1 MQFRIF
7 FASIMAIA
15 LTACSSVPADNAA
28 VEEAYDE
35 FIDVSK
41 NYQQILKLTD
51 QDWGYIGGIYN
62 ESISFREDIG
72 MIFTESER
80 EMIFSDITEMYVD
93 QKNMMFGQNITVDY
107 EDLSLTVFLDISSGL
122 LLTQNEFD
130 YIKEYSFDIVDLSHT
145 IDYDLVEIDEDGL
158 YQQSVR
164 YLSYQKYF
172 NNLDETKDYDEDL
185 YSQISVFYT
194 FSSMYPDSKISKQEK
209 LKKVQD

>member
-7 FASIMAIA
+7 FASIVAII

-35 FIDVSK
+35 FIDVSR
-41 NYQQILKLTD
+41 NYQKILNLTD
-51 QDWGYIGGIYN
+51 QDWSYIGAIYN

-72 MIFTESER
+72 MIFTESEL
-80 EMIFSDITEMYVD
+80 EMVFSDITEMYAD
-93 QKNMMFGQNITVDY
+93 QKHTRLDNNVIIDY
-107 EDLSLTVFLDISSGL
+107 EDLSLTVFLDVSSGL

-194 FSSMYPDSKISKQEK
+194 FSSMYPESKISKQEK

>member
-7 FASIMAIA
+7 FASVVAIV
-15 LTACSSVPADNAA
+15 LTACSSVSAENSAA
-28 VEEAYDE
+28 KEAYNE

-51 QDWGYIGGIYN
+51 QDWSYISAIYN

-72 MIFTESER
+72 LIFNESER
-80 EMIFSDITEMYVD
+80 EMIFSDITEMYID

-107 EDLSLTVFLDISSGL
+107 EDLSLTVFLDISSSL

-130 YIKEYSFDIVDLSHT
+130 YIKNYSFDIVDLSHT
-145 IDYDLVEIDEDGL
+145 IDYDLFEIDKDGL

-172 NNLDETKDYDEDL
+172 NNLDEKQDYDEDL

-194 FSSMYPDSKISKQEK
+194 FSSMYPESKISKQKK
-209 LKKVQD
+209 LKKVKD